1 MTSMQVERSVSGSS
15 RFINALRNSWIDRT
29 IAAVAVAPFA
39 YVLYQEFQAGKLGL
53 PQIVAILQF
62 ASIILTMIVRRPPV
76 RITTNPF
83 FWLLAF
89 VATYGGLF
97 VVALYQPG
105 RALAPASVVN
115 TIDVISLIVS
125 LWARLSLGRNIGVVP
140 AERQIVTTGAYR
152 YVRHPIYTGIFLSL
166 IALQLS
172 GFSWRNLLLDG
183 ISAGLWIVKTFVE
196 ERFLSKNQQYA
207 EYMKKVPWR
216 WFPWIA

>member
-1 MTSMQVERSVSGSS
+1 MQVADQAASS
-15 RFINALRNSWIDRT
+15 RFLRFLRSSWVDRT
-29 IAAVAVAPFA
+29 IAAIAVAPFV
-39 YVLYQEFQAGKLGL
+39 YLLYQQFQEGKLGL

-62 ASIILTMIVRRPPV
+62 ASIILTMIIRRPPV
-76 RITTNPF
+76 RITTNPL

-97 VVALYQPG
+97 TVALYQPG
-105 RALAPASVVN
+105 KSLAPRYVVN
-115 TIDVISLIVS
+115 TIDVLSLIIS

-140 AERQIVTTGAYR
+140 AERQIVTTGAYD

-172 GFSWRNLLLDG
+172 GFSWRNLLLDS

-196 ERFLSKNQQYA
+196 ERFLRQNPEYA
-207 EYMKKVPWR
+207 AYMKRVRWR
-216 WFPWIA
+216 WFPWIG